1 MVSENNRTFANAIR
15 KECNVLSKTNEA
27 IQHMN
32 QIITNSYDKIAALCE
47 RHSVQSLYVFG
58 SVLTPCFNADSDIDF
73 LVHFNTAD
81 ISDYVTNFFSLKHSL
96 ESELGRPVD
105 LVEDKSIRNPIFR
118 NNVDRTKVPIYGWN
132 IAEIVFATYIGC
144 YTFRNL

>member
-1 MVSENNRTFANAIR
+1 MQVEKLRKDNAGRFFRQEKLGLFPFVVLSCCFSSKHFVVSENNRTFANAIR

-32 QIITNSYDKIAALCE
+32 QIITNSYDKIAAL
-47 RHSVQSLYVFG
+47 
-58 SVLTPCFNADSDIDF
+58 IDF

-118 NNVDRTKVPIYGWN
+118 NNVDRTKVPIYG
-132 IAEIVFATYIGC
+132 
-144 YTFRNL
+144 